1 MLFVVIAEVD
11 VGSVDD
17 SIGVVVIFVVGVVG
31 GVVTLLVVAVPL
43 LVSS

>member
-17 SIGVVVIFVVGVVG
+17 SIGVVVIFVVVVV